1 MAEAGG
7 QAVASA
13 AEAAEGETEFPA
25 QLVEVATATVLQL
38 AALEQVPDPFIGIKF
53 GRIRR
58 QPFEMQARRRP
69 RREEV
74 FDGLAA
80 VDGRAIPDHEQ
91 LAAHLAQQ
99 LPQEGNDRRA
109 AIRRLLEVGK
119 EATIGGEG
127 ADRREMVA

>member
-1 MAEAGG
+1 M
-7 QAVASA
+7 
-13 AEAAEGETEFPA
+13 F
-25 QLVEVATATVLQL
+25 EVD
-38 AALEQVPDPFIGIKF
+38 ALC
-53 GRIRR
+53 RT
-58 QPFEMQARRRP
+58 
-69 RREEV
+69 RREELS
-74 FDGLAA
+74 DDLAT